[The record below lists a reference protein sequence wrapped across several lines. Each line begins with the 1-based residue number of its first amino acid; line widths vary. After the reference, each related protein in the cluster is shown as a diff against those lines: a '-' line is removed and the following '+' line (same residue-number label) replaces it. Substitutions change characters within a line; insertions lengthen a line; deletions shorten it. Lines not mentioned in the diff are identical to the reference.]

1 MGYLAWAG
9 IAMCS
14 YGFAIFFT
22 KVSLKYV
29 PNEIAVLITNGILVV
44 ISFIFF
50 WINRHSV
57 LSEIDGNISLGVWSL
72 MAIAGGF
79 LGLAVMSYYYALS
92 QGEASVVSPIF
103 SMSFVIAVCLSLI
116 FLGEEVKLTKILGV
130 IFAGIAIFLV
140 TR

>member
-9 IAMCS
+9 IGMFS
-14 YGFAIFFT
+14 YGFAVFFT

-29 PNEIAVLITNGILVV
+29 PSEIVVLITNGILVV
-44 ISFIFF
+44 MSLIFF

-57 LSEIDGNISLGVWSL
+57 LSQLDGNISLGVWSL
-72 MAIAGGF
+72 MGIAGGF
-79 LGLAVMSYYYALS
+79 LGLAVMSFYHALS
-92 QGEASVVSPIF
+92 RGEASVVAPIF
-103 SMSFVIAVCLSLI
+103 SMSFVVAVCLSLV
-116 FLGEEVKLTKILGV
+116 FLGEDIKITKILGV